1 MAREE
6 ARRRARAADRPAQP
20 ADGIEGACRPRA
32 VPPVKAIA
40 LGITPWSSDPA
51 WWLAGSMNNRRLS
64 VLTANSSRRQER

>member
-32 VPPVKAIA
+32 VPPV
-40 LGITPWSSDPA
+40 
-51 WWLAGSMNNRRLS
+51 
-64 VLTANSSRRQER
+64 

>member
-1 MAREE
+1 MAAAHYAHFPMKKAKARRGGEGVSAGGMAREE

-40 LGITPWSSDPA
+40 LGITP
-51 WWLAGSMNNRRLS
+51 
-64 VLTANSSRRQER
+64 